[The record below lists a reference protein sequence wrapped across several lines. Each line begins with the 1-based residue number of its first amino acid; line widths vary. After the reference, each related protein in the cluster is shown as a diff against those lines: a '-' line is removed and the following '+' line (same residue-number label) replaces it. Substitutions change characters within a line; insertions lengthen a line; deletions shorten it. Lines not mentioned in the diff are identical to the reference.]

1 MLNRKLFF
9 LLMLSLLL
17 TFASTLEAQQKFS
30 IKHVKDQVYRFTAG
44 HYHSIFVVDDA
55 GILITDPINK
65 DAAEWLKA
73 QLKERFNKPIRY
85 MVYSHNHIDHTYGGD
100 VFDDPAITVVSHQL
114 AREDL
119 LWTKAPTRLPDLV
132 FADEATIFLG
142 KQKINLRYHGSNN
155 GRGSISMLIEPS
167 KVMFVVDWIV
177 VGRMP
182 FMDLKGYDIHGM
194 IHSTREILK
203 TDFDVFVGGHANIGN
218 KQDVENYLKYIEALY
233 QGVRDGMLAGKTL
246 KEIQDELQLTEF
258 NSLLM
263 FKQWRA
269 LNIEGVYRIF
279 NDASYF
285 DMRPDIPKKP

>member
-1 MLNRKLFF
+1 M
-9 LLMLSLLL
+9 
-17 TFASTLEAQQKFS
+17 
-30 IKHVKDQVYRFTAG
+30 Y
-44 HYHSIFVVDDA
+44 
-55 GILITDPINK
+55 
-65 DAAEWLKA
+65 
-73 QLKERFNKPIRY
+73 
-85 MVYSHNHIDHTYGGD
+85 
-100 VFDDPAITVVSHQL
+100 
-114 AREDL
+114 
-119 LWTKAPTRLPDLV
+119 
-132 FADEATIFLG
+132 
-142 KQKINLRYHGSNN
+142 
-155 GRGSISMLIEPS
+155 IEPS

-177 VGRMP
+177 IGRMP

-203 TDFDVFVGGHANIGN
+203 TDFDVLVGGHANIGN